1 MIRPMS
7 APDKPAVMDLI
18 RATDMFTPAE
28 VAVAE
33 ELIDIYL
40 ATPGQKDYDVVVV
53 EDDAG
58 AVAGYMT
65 WGPTP
70 LAENVY
76 DLYWMAVSPREQGRG
91 RGKELVAW
99 LEDRVPNARRPDDH
113 HRNGRPAQVPSDAA
127 VLPGAGVHGSR
138 ARPRFLQAR
147 RRPHHLHEGPHD
159 FVRPL
164 R

>member
-7 APDKPAVMDLI
+7 APDKPAVMGLI

-28 VAVAE
+28 IVVAE
-33 ELIDIYL
+33 ELIDVYL
-40 ATPGQKDYDVVVV
+40 GTPGQKDYEVVVS
-53 EDDAG
+53 ESDG
-58 AVAGYMT
+58 GGVAGYMT

-99 LEDRVPNARRPDDH
+99 LEDRVRTLGGRMIVIETAGQPKYHPTRQFYLRLGYTEVARIPDFYK
-113 HRNGRPAQVPSDAA
+113 
-127 VLPGAGVHGSR
+127 PGDDR
-138 ARPRFLQAR
+138 IIYTKRMR
-147 RRPHHLHEGPHD
+147 
-159 FVRPL
+159 
-164 R
+164 

>member
-28 VAVAE
+28 VVVAE

-40 ATPGQKDYDVVVV
+40 DTPDQKDYDVVVA
-53 EDDAG
+53 EDDRG
-58 AVAGYMT
+58 GVAGYLT

-76 DLYWMAVSPREQGRG
+76 DLYWMAVSPKEQGKG

-99 LEDRVPNARRPDDH
+99 LEDKVRSLGGRLIIIETAGQPKYHPTRQFYLRLGYTEVARIPDFYKDGDDRIIYTKRV
-113 HRNGRPAQVPSDAA
+113 G
-127 VLPGAGVHGSR
+127 
-138 ARPRFLQAR
+138 
-147 RRPHHLHEGPHD
+147 
-159 FVRPL
+159 
-164 R
+164 

>member
-1 MIRPMS
+1 MIRPMA
-7 APDKPAVMDLI
+7 APDKPAVMALI
-18 RATDMFTPAE
+18 RATDMFMPAE

-40 ATPGQKDYDVVVV
+40 GTPGQKDYDVVVV

-58 AVAGYMT
+58 GVAGYMT

-70 LAENVY
+70 MAENVY

-99 LEDRVPNARRPDDH
+99 LETKVRGLGGRMIIIETAGQPKYHPTRQFYLRLGYAEVARVPDFYKDGDD
-113 HRNGRPAQVPSDAA
+113 RIIYIKRV
-127 VLPGAGVHGSR
+127 V
-138 ARPRFLQAR
+138 
-147 RRPHHLHEGPHD
+147 
-159 FVRPL
+159 
-164 R
+164 